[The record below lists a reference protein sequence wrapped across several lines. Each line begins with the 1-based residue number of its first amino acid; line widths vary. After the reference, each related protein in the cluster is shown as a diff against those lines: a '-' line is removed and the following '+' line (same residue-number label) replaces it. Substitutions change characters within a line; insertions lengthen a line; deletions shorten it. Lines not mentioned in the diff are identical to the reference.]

1 MVGKTVLDDGVL
13 DDLATLISWDALDLD
28 EEPEVLL
35 DRHCR
40 EDNVVLWAVSD
51 ALSSLTEA

>member
-51 ALSSLTEA
+51 ALSSLAKA